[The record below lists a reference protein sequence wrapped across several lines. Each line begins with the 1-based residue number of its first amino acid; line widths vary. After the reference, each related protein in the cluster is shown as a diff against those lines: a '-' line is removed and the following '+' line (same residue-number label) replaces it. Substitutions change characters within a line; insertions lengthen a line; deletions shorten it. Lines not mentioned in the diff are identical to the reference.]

1 MHLKMDDL
9 VTGRLFNLKKY
20 KYREELTVSINRIN
34 VNRGKITSTIFIVME
49 AIILVASLTLNKS
62 DYAHKTGL
70 YYEIMYTLLIIIMTA
85 YLLIFAKLGK
95 DITKHGTGI
104 KAAGAAFVITIL
116 VWCAGIS
123 LLDQLSSGQIIVYTV
138 AVIAVASTPV
148 LEPVTLLFI
157 YSAVQ
162 ILFFIM
168 LPYFQKSNTV
178 LFGNY
183 INSTAFVIISWGIS
197 LMRYKNYEE
206 DFNNRKIIQ
215 EKSDELN
222 RVNKELEAVNRKLEK
237 LSQTDGLTG
246 TFNRLVFDRTM
257 KTEWDRCRRHLIPLS
272 LIMIDI
278 DFFKA
283 YNDNYG
289 HQAGDNCLR
298 KVSGVLISCAR
309 RSSDIVARYGGEE
322 FAVIIPHIGKDK
334 VLQFA
339 EQLRKGVEQLDI
351 PHEYSSV
358 SNHITIS
365 LGVHT
370 TIPSEA
376 SSVEE
381 FIRIADRALYEAKK
395 KRNNLVAA

>member
-1 MHLKMDDL
+1 
-9 VTGRLFNLKKY
+9 
-20 KYREELTVSINRIN
+20 
-34 VNRGKITSTIFIVME
+34 
-49 AIILVASLTLNKS
+49 
-62 DYAHKTGL
+62 
-70 YYEIMYTLLIIIMTA
+70 
-85 YLLIFAKLGK
+85 
-95 DITKHGTGI
+95 
-104 KAAGAAFVITIL
+104 
-116 VWCAGIS
+116 
-123 LLDQLSSGQIIVYTV
+123 
-138 AVIAVASTPV
+138 
-148 LEPVTLLFI
+148 
-157 YSAVQ
+157 
-162 ILFFIM
+162 
-168 LPYFQKSNTV
+168 
-178 LFGNY
+178 
-183 INSTAFVIISWGIS
+183 
-197 LMRYKNYEE
+197 MRYKNYEE